1 MKIIKEFK
9 STNKQDKYK
18 FVRYKFQKK
27 YNSNHC
33 YIKVISTKNITL
45 MILMLFILI
54 ISSFVILRNK
64 YKKLNIKDDKIKE
77 QIFLDKYETN
87 IYEQIK
93 EKLLNNRCS
102 QMWANQREFLNGVI
116 RKFKHKKIVEIG
128 VAEGGGTS
136 IILNAIQDIENSHLY
151 SIDLSDSP
159 NIGKCAKNL
168 FPQFFK

>member
-1 MKIIKEFK
+1 M
-9 STNKQDKYK
+9 
-18 FVRYKFQKK
+18 
-27 YNSNHC
+27 
-33 YIKVISTKNITL
+33 
-45 MILMLFILI
+45 
-54 ISSFVILRNK
+54 
-64 YKKLNIKDDKIKE
+64 
-77 QIFLDKYETN
+77 DKYETN